1 MGRTPATVLRII
13 GFATCFGVFSW
24 NGTLPKPWVS
34 MPKWSNFGWLRGVPP
49 VLRNLHWV
57 TSRLLNSLI
66 YLYLFYP
73 FLSVFSTLYIYIC
86 STPTRGYS
94 WYILIYFDC
103 CVYYLPTYGSC
114 SVSRAVPA
122 CVPAARGQIAGQ
134 VAGQIAWQT
143 ASAGAPN
150 TNTQIY
156 KPTQGF
162 CWINRHI
169 FIRRFPSQSSIPST
183 NDPWN
188 QALHHSHSN
197 LIPYES
203 NPSVPCEPKIAG
215 KWMFIPPNNGIFRY
229 TSHHIPVLVVES
241 C

>member
-1 MGRTPATVLRII
+1 MI
-13 GFATCFGVFSW
+13 GEGAPS
-24 NGTLPKPWVS
+24 
-34 MPKWSNFGWLRGVPP
+34 
-49 VLRNLHWV
+49 LRNLHCV
-57 TSRLLNSLI
+57 TSRLLNNLI
-66 YLYLFYP
+66 YLYILYTFFILFY
-73 FLSVFSTLYIYIC
+73 LSLVPYIYIR

-122 CVPAARGQIAGQ
+122 CIPAARGQIAGQ

-150 TNTQIY
+150 TNTHIY

-169 FIRRFPSQSSIPST
+169 FIRRFPSQSSITST

-188 QALHHSHSN
+188 QALHHSHSQTPQC
-197 LIPYES
+197 LV
-203 NPSVPCEPKIAG
+203 NPK
-215 KWMFIPPNNGIFRY
+215 
-229 TSHHIPVLVVES
+229 
-241 C
+241 